1 VYINLQLVVYINDIL
16 TYLLGFCCFLGTI
29 KFVRF
34 CRFSSRLSLFTET
47 LKHASKDLLSFA
59 IMFSIV
65 FMAFLALFY
74 LLFLSKISRCS
85 SLFEAIKMLFEVIS
99 TKFSTSELIAV
110 SPFLGPFCFSV
121 FIILVVFVCM
131 SMFLSIINHSFRRV
145 QKMLIMTRKSF
156 HLCGRSF
163 NVGQV
168 CICFI

>member
-1 VYINLQLVVYINDIL
+1 MHFPCLWPLFDISCDFHIIYYCTEYWIWWFENTNMVNIDCNRIFFIDFSYTTNQSRTL
-16 TYLLGFCCFLGTI
+16 SIRQNNFNVLSI
-29 KFVRF
+29 RRF
-34 CRFSSRLSLFTET
+34 YRWRYSLF
-47 LKHASKDLLSFA
+47 
-59 IMFSIV
+59 V
-65 FMAFLALFY
+65 F
-74 LLFLSKISRCS
+74 
-85 SLFEAIKMLFEVIS
+85 
-99 TKFSTSELIAV
+99 IAV

-168 CICFI
+168 CICFIWNSSLYFLWIIEKVEEYENVD